1 MGEVQG
7 IIRQTIF
14 TYFVVEEMPILT
26 EEQLGELVP
35 KLATS
40 GGQRLT
46 HWLFNFLNIDKVNA
60 AYDRCAHLSGPEF
73 AEAFLK
79 LIGVDY
85 QVGNASRLQQLP
97 DGPFITISN
106 HPYGHIDGITLI
118 DLIGHLRPDYKVM
131 VNKLLSY
138 VRALADNF
146 ITVIPNGDVRESAK
160 SESIRGVKLTLEQLR
175 SGGVVGI
182 MPSGAV
188 SDLSLKDRCVRDREW
203 QEPALKLIRKAS
215 VPVVPVRFFDGN
227 SPFYYSLGL
236 ISSSVRLLRL
246 PSEVLNKAGKNVRLA
261 IGNTISV
268 DEQKSCA
275 SLEEFSSLLRN
286 SVYQMEMPQDFVRRS
301 ELSL

>member
-1 MGEVQG
+1 
-7 IIRQTIF
+7 
-14 TYFVVEEMPILT
+14 
-26 EEQLGELVP
+26 
-35 KLATS
+35 
-40 GGQRLT
+40 
-46 HWLFNFLNIDKVNA
+46 
-60 AYDRCAHLSGPEF
+60 
-73 AEAFLK
+73 
-79 LIGVDY
+79 
-85 QVGNASRLQQLP
+85 
-97 DGPFITISN
+97 
-106 HPYGHIDGITLI
+106 
-118 DLIGHLRPDYKVM
+118 
-131 VNKLLSY
+131 
-138 VRALADNF
+138 
-146 ITVIPNGDVRESAK
+146 
-160 SESIRGVKLTLEQLR
+160 
-175 SGGVVGI
+175 